1 VLKRQV
7 ALEKMQL
14 LYEGEGLDK
23 SIIDSYKGIR
33 STCSFW
39 SDQLVIF
46 EQASKSEYSK
56 LFSSLDS
63 NSPRL

>member
-1 VLKRQV
+1 MVLKRQV

-33 STCSFW
+33 STCSF
-39 SDQLVIF
+39 
-46 EQASKSEYSK
+46 
-56 LFSSLDS
+56 
-63 NSPRL
+63 